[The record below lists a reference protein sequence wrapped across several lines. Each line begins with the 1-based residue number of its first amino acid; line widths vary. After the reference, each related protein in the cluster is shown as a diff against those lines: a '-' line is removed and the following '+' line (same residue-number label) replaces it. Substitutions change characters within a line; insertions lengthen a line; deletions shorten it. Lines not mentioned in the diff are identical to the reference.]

1 MEESERN
8 ARLRIGKSGG
18 NRVMGVRSKP
28 QISPLRYVPVEMTI
42 HLGSD
47 LAFPNKFVISTGAK
61 RSGEICGSL
70 DSSLL
75 RVALVTRT

>member
-1 MEESERN
+1 MLALEAVHLMTAEGRMEESERN

-42 HLGSD
+42 HLG
-47 LAFPNKFVISTGAK
+47 NKP
-61 RSGEICGSL
+61 
-70 DSSLL
+70 
-75 RVALVTRT
+75 